1 MKKLSDFEVIYHEL
15 SGRYGQRMT
24 CREVCKELKVSAPR
38 YARRLIPN
46 GWIGSGKGL
55 SIKTVSFAR
64 QLAEL

>member
-15 SGRYGQRMT
+15 SGRYGQLMNSRQVCQELGVSRM
-24 CREVCKELKVSAPR
+24 S
-38 YARRLIPN
+38 YARKLIPN

>member
-15 SGRYGQRMT
+15 SGRYGQLMNSRDV
-24 CREVCKELKVSAPR
+24 CRELGVSSVR

-46 GWIGSGKGL
+46 GWIGNTRGL
-55 SIKTVSFAR
+55 YIKTVSFAR

>member
-15 SGRYGQRMT
+15 SGRYGQLMSSRDV
-24 CREVCKELKVSAPR
+24 CRELNVKKVSV
-38 YARRLIPN
+38 ARRMIPN
-46 GWIGSGKGL
+46 GWIGAGRGL